1 MSSIDSILSKEGK
14 DFVRNVAESVGY
26 SQSKIADIFKND
38 KGYFFDYEQELCIRI
53 CESDNCNIVFDEGFL
68 SDDCTVFSSEKDFLC
83 RTLRRTLGLLS
94 AGCHLKDS
102 SDRTKGRVLT
112 YKLEKLKGF
121 YGDLDES
128 GICNRLC
135 DYSFN
140 IEADEVSQSR
150 AQEQIFISG
159 RRYISGI
166 CIHAS
171 AA

>member
-1 MSSIDSILSKEGK
+1 MFPMTLPSNTLSASLLMKYNSPLFTTNIG
-14 DFVRNVAESVGY
+14 
-26 SQSKIADIFKND
+26 
-38 KGYFFDYEQELCIRI
+38 ELQY
-53 CESDNCNIVFDEGFL
+53 
-68 SDDCTVFSSEKDFLC
+68 
-83 RTLRRTLGLLS
+83 RTLGLLS

-102 SDRTKGRVLT
+102 SDRAKGRVLT
-112 YKLEKLKGF
+112 YKLEKLEGF

-135 DYSFN
+135 DHSFN